1 MFREDPEPPLRQRR
15 ETETNSDRDREQA
28 GQGGLRPCLPS
39 LSHSSLSYLSVSSRP
54 PSALRADPELPFLE
68 MAWSP
73 SHMQEFFNHQVLPAV
88 WPGQHVTAVTIED
101 IRYEAGNQCEVLYSL
116 QCGAPTAGHSQRAVV
131 TFASQNKLGRIY
143 QH

>member
-1 MFREDPEPPLRQRR
+1 MTRVPYVKGRASTMFTEDPDLASGQKP
-15 ETETNSDRDREQA
+15 ETEKRDGAEDQ
-28 GQGGLRPCLPS
+28 S
-39 LSHSSLSYLSVSSRP
+39 LSLPDFSVSSRP

-73 SHMQEFFNHQVLPAV
+73 SQMQEFFNHQVLPAV

-131 TFASQNKLGRIY
+131 TFASQNKLGRI
-143 QH
+143 